1 MAFTLRAESLS
12 SLESKMTSQTNPAPA
27 GVLELRQYTLH
38 PGQRDTLV
46 ELFEREFVHTQEA
59 LGITLPGLFRDL
71 DDDDRFV
78 WLRGFPDMPAR
89 ATALAAFY
97 GGAAWLAHRDAANA
111 TMIDSDNV
119 LLLRPV
125 GDASIVAAPTPA
137 PIRTTAQASPRGIV
151 IATIYRLASAVDGVR
166 FLGFFNEEIKP
177 VLDEAGAQL
186 LATCASEHAANTF
199 PKLPVRENENVF
211 VSLAA
216 FDGVEAHAG
225 CTGQMHSALR
235 IAAGGELA
243 VLSEQVL
250 RLSPTPRSQLPAH
263 PGEH

>member
-1 MAFTLRAESLS
+1 
-12 SLESKMTSQTNPAPA
+12 MTSETNLVAA

-38 PGQRDTLV
+38 PGQRETLV

-89 ATALAAFY
+89 ATALTAFY
-97 GGAAWLAHRDAANA
+97 GGPVWLAHRDAANA

-125 GDASIVAAPTPA
+125 GDASMIAARPMA
-137 PIRTTAQASPRGIV
+137 STTATATAHTTPRGIV
-151 IATIYRLASAVDGVR
+151 IATIYHLASTIDGAR
-166 FLGFFNEEIKP
+166 FLPFFDNEIKP

-186 LATCASEHAANTF
+186 LATCVSKHAANTF

-211 VSLAA
+211 VWLAA
-216 FDGVEAHAG
+216 FDGIDAHAG
-225 CTGQMHSALR
+225 CTGQLHSALR
-235 IAAGGELA
+235 TAVGGELT
-243 VLSEQVL
+243 VEYEQVL
-250 RLSPTPRSQLPAH
+250 RLSPTFRSPLPAH
-263 PGEH
+263 RGER